1 MNDLDAKASAAPGTG
16 GEGQAAGGKRCP
28 CCAAAAKSADGAEAA
43 SAADTADGAEAAA
56 AGRAASG
63 RPALGWGGARDE
75 EPAVAIRRLGVSV
88 GRYDILKNVSLTVP
102 PRRQTVVIGPNGA
115 GKSTLV
121 KAVLGQIDH
130 SGEISYSPARPRF
143 GYVPQRLDY
152 DRHLPITV
160 SEFMSLGRSRWPVW
174 LGTPRRVRE
183 ESMARLSLVKAEHL
197 YARPLG
203 SLSGGESQRVFLAR
217 ALMEDP
223 DILVLDEPATG
234 VDVLG
239 EQLLCEILEGF
250 KSDFT
255 VLMVS
260 HDLAAARAHGDW
272 IVCLNRTVVA
282 EGPPSE
288 IFRPEVI
295 SLAFGI
301 HQSLLFSG
309 GPGMPGFGPAAAGP
323 PGARYAAEAAE
334 APGDADAAGPQVPP
348 VDPERVG
355 GPPGAGA
362 GTAAVS
368 AGGGGL

>member
-1 MNDLDAKASAAPGTG
+1 
-16 GEGQAAGGKRCP
+16 
-28 CCAAAAKSADGAEAA
+28 
-43 SAADTADGAEAAA
+43 
-56 AGRAASG
+56 
-63 RPALGWGGARDE
+63 
-75 EPAVAIRRLGVSV
+75 V

-102 PRRQTVVIGPNGA
+102 ARRQTVVIGPNGA

-121 KAVLGQIDH
+121 RAVLGEIGH
-130 SGEISYSPARPRF
+130 SGEIAYSPQKPRF
-143 GYVPQRLDY
+143 GYVPQRLDF
-152 DRHLPITV
+152 DRHLPLTV
-160 SEFMSLGRSRWPVW
+160 AEFMALGRSRWPVW

-183 ESMARLSLVKAEHL
+183 ESLERLGMVRAEHL
-197 YARPLG
+197 YVRPLG

-217 ALMEDP
+217 ALMENP

-234 VDVLG
+234 VDVTG

-295 SLAFGI
+295 SLAFGL

-309 GPGMPGFGPAAAGP
+309 GADIPFIGRPPAAASI
-323 PGARYAAEAAE
+323 
-334 APGDADAAGPQVPP
+334 ADAAK
-348 VDPERVG
+348 
-355 GPPGAGA
+355 
-362 GTAAVS
+362 TAAVS
-368 AGGGGL
+368 ATDGVSATYGADEAREAEPSVGADDDAEPSAASAVAPAASSAQASAPTRGDAERADCSSRLSGAPGGGTIG

>member
-1 MNDLDAKASAAPGTG
+1 MD
-16 GEGQAAGGKRCP
+16 GEQA
-28 CCAAAAKSADGAEAA
+28 
-43 SAADTADGAEAAA
+43 
-56 AGRAASG
+56 
-63 RPALGWGGARDE
+63 
-75 EPAVAIRRLGVSV
+75 PAVSVRKLGVSI
-88 GRYDILKNVSLTVP
+88 GRYDILKGVTLTVP

-130 SGEISYSPARPRF
+130 SGTIAFSPAKPRF

-160 SEFMSLGRSRWPVW
+160 AEFMSLGRSRWPVW
-174 LGTPRRVRE
+174 LGTPGRVRQ
-183 ESMARLSLVKAEHL
+183 ESLAKLELVRAGHL

-217 ALMEDP
+217 ALMDDP

-234 VDVLG
+234 VDVMG

-288 IFRPEVI
+288 IFRPEII

-309 GPGMPGFGPAAAGP
+309 GTGFPSIVPAEDPLTAPPVTGQSLTKGTAGADSAPPDVPEAGKPGAAGAV
-323 PGARYAAEAAE
+323 PGGSGAETVPVSGGSGTE
-334 APGDADAAGPQVPP
+334 VAPSPGGSGAGSAPVSAGP
-348 VDPERVG
+348 
-355 GPPGAGA
+355 GA
-362 GTAAVS
+362 GTAPSPGGSGTGSAPLSGGSGAGSAPAKADEPGRASGGVS
-368 AGGGGL
+368 L

>member
-1 MNDLDAKASAAPGTG
+1 V
-16 GEGQAAGGKRCP
+16 
-28 CCAAAAKSADGAEAA
+28 
-43 SAADTADGAEAAA
+43 
-56 AGRAASG
+56 
-63 RPALGWGGARDE
+63 
-75 EPAVAIRRLGVSV
+75 AVRNLGVSI
-88 GRYDILKNVSLTVP
+88 GRYDILRNVSLTVP

-121 KAVLGQIDH
+121 RAVLGQIDH
-130 SGEISYSPARPRF
+130 SGTISFSPSRPRF

-174 LGTPRRVRE
+174 LGTPGRVRA
-183 ESMARLSLVKAEHL
+183 ESLAKLALVKAEHL
-197 YARPLG
+197 YGKPLG
-203 SLSGGESQRVFLAR
+203 ALSGGESQRVFLAR

-234 VDVLG
+234 VDVMG

-288 IFRPEVI
+288 IFRPEII

-309 GPGMPGFGPAAAGP
+309 GTGIPFIGAQADPP
-323 PGARYAAEAAE
+323 PGGPDGAD
-334 APGDADAAGPQVPP
+334 PVSGDAG
-348 VDPERVG
+348 
-355 GPPGAGA
+355 GAGA
-362 GTAAVS
+362 SGRAQ
-368 AGGGGL
+368 L